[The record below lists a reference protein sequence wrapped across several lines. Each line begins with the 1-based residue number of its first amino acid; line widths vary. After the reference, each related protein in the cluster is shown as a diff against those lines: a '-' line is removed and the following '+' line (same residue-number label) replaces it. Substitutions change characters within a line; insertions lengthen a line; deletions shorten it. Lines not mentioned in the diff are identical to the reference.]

1 MRGREGSAEWN
12 GTGLIVNVGEG
23 VGRDSSGVWTADG
36 QDSDGDGEVGRYV
49 GMFFYFDG
57 SCGFLFEMFLCI
69 RKKRVEKPGCIGIDK
84 CLLNR

>member
-49 GMFFYFDG
+49 GMFFILMDPAVFRLR
-57 SCGFLFEMFLCI
+57 CFLCF
-69 RKKRVEKPGCIGIDK
+69 RKNRVEKPESVGIDK